1 MLLFISRVLVSK
13 GVPLKAT
20 RTGALGF
27 IGATIISAL
36 ALAGCS
42 SNEPAAVVSEAN
54 SEVTTQSEV
63 LTVWLDESEALGL
76 ESVALQF
83 ESDTGTR
90 VDLVIKTDI
99 ANEFLGAGDNAP
111 DIVLGPHGL
120 QRGLLSEGLISPFS
134 LDGAETRFNS
144 GAVQAFSH
152 GGQQYGL
159 PYAQESVALRVHRGR
174 DAQSARNIPSGP

>member
-13 GVPLKAT
+13 VVPLKAT

-54 SEVTTQSEV
+54 SEGETQTEV
-63 LTVWLDESEALGL
+63 ITVWLDESEALGL

-90 VDLVIKTDI
+90 VDLVIKTY
-99 ANEFLGAGDNAP
+99 
-111 DIVLGPHGL
+111 IV
-120 QRGLLSEGLISPFS
+120 
-134 LDGAETRFNS
+134 N
-144 GAVQAFSH
+144 
-152 GGQQYGL
+152 
-159 PYAQESVALRVHRGR
+159 
-174 DAQSARNIPSGP
+174 